1 MSIFNPTAATESSVS
16 INVTPVTVNA
26 NTTGDQ
32 NLISSSITAGLLNS
46 VGKTLRLFVAGVYST
61 PIASTATITI
71 KVKLGAVTLFTA
83 TSSANPGTVTNNSW
97 NANIYVTTQTAG
109 ATASFECHG
118 NLVIDLGATPGVAD
132 ATFSDTN
139 IATVG
144 TVDSTVIQTLQT
156 TITFSAGSTSNSATQ
171 RQQLVESVN

>member
-32 NLISSSITAGLLNS
+32 NLMSGSITAGLLNS
-46 VGKTLRLFVAGVYST
+46 VGKTFRIFIAGVYST

-71 KVKLGAVTLFTA
+71 KVKLGALTLFSA

-97 NANIYVTTQTAG
+97 NANIYITTQTAG
-109 ATASFECHG
+109 AAAAFECHG
-118 NLVIDLGATPGVAD
+118 NMVIDLGATPGVAD

-139 IATVG
+139 TATVG
-144 TVDSTVIQTLQT
+144 TLDSTAAQTLQT
-156 TITFSAGSTSNSATQ
+156 TVAFSAGSTSNSSTQ
-171 RQQLVESVN
+171 RQQLIEAVN